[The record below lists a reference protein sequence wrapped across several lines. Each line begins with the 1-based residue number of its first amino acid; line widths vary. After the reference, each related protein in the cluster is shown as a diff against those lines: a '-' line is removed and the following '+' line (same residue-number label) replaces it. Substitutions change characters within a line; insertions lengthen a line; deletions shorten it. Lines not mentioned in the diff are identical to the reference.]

1 MEKIKLVDLGGAI
14 GKITIDSHSYS
25 TRFDLNLDLDIILSG
40 CTDGAGN
47 FIHAVNIPISGK
59 KNIIA
64 LKNALTEA
72 LEDFEQ
78 IAKEEKKDADL
89 APF

>member
-14 GKITIDSHSYS
+14 GKITINSYRYS
-25 TRFDLNLDLDIILSG
+25 PRFDLDIILSG
-40 CTDGAGN
+40 CIDGAGN
-47 FIHAVNIPISGK
+47 FIHAVNIPVSGK
-59 KNIIA
+59 ENIIA

-78 IAKEEKKDADL
+78 MAKEEKKEADV

>member
-1 MEKIKLVDLGGAI
+1 MEKIKLIDLGGAI
-14 GKITIDSHSYS
+14 GKITIDGCRYS
-25 TRFDLNLDLDIILSG
+25 PKVNLDIILTG
-40 CTDGAGN
+40 CIDGAGN

-59 KNIIA
+59 ENIIA

-72 LEDFEQ
+72 LENFEEM
-78 IAKEEKKDADL
+78 AKEEKKEADL

>member
-1 MEKIKLVDLGGAI
+1 
-14 GKITIDSHSYS
+14 
-25 TRFDLNLDLDIILSG
+25 LSG
-40 CTDGAGN
+40 CIDGAGN

-59 KNIIA
+59 ENIIA

-72 LEDFEQ
+72 LENFEEM
-78 IAKEEKKDADL
+78 AKEEKKEADL